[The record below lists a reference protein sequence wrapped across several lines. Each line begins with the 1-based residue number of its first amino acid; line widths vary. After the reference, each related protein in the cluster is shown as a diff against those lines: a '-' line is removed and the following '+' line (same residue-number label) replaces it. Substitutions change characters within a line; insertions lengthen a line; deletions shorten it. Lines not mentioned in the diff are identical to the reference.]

1 MTVNGTRMAGD
12 WDVRP
17 MVAGFV
23 GAIVVLAVLLW
34 FVGFEAVVAQLSMAD
49 PTVFAFVLLAA
60 LVWLL
65 AWGLALRTVLRILG
79 IEFSVWDA
87 FLVYSAATFANN
99 VTPFGQA
106 GGEPF
111 SALLISRRADS
122 EYETGLAAIA
132 SVDAINFVPSVGFA
146 LIALGYYAATV
157 TLTDRLADAAVVV
170 VVLTALLAVAA
181 TLGWR
186 NRYRVEEAVVMV
198 VSPLVCRVGRVIP
211 RVDPPG
217 PADIRRRI
225 EGFFSTIE
233 RVASDRFSLLA
244 TLSYS
249 ALGWLMLVVC
259 LWLSLYALGFR
270 GPELFVAAMLAVPLG
285 TVASITPL
293 PGGLGGIETVL
304 LMVLPTVTGLEA
316 ASVSA
321 GILLHRL
328 ATYWFPVF
336 VGGGAMAALGASEQE

>member
-1 MTVNGTRMAGD
+1 MAGD
-12 WDVRP
+12 WDVRA
-17 MVAGFV
+17 MAAGFV
-23 GAIVVLAVLLW
+23 GALVVLAVLLW
-34 FVGFEAVVAQLSMAD
+34 FVGFDAVVAQLAAAD
-49 PTVFAFVLLAA
+49 PVVFAFVLLAA

-65 AWGLALRTVLRILG
+65 AWGLALRSVLGALG
-79 IEFSVWDA
+79 IDFSVRDA

-111 SALLISRRADS
+111 SALLISRVADS

-132 SVDAINFVPSVGFA
+132 SVDAINFVPSVAFA
-146 LIALGYYAATV
+146 LIAIVYYGATV
-157 TLTDRLADAAVVV
+157 TLTDQLVDAAVVV
-170 VVLTALLAVAA
+170 VVLTAVLAVAA
-181 TLGWR
+181 YVGWR
-186 NRYRVEEAVVMV
+186 NRYRVEEVVVRV
-198 VSPLVCRVGRVIP
+198 VSPLVCRLGRVVP
-211 RVDPPG
+211 RVSPPG
-217 PADIRRRI
+217 PDDIRRRI
-225 EGFFSTIE
+225 EGFFRTIE
-233 RVASDRFSLLA
+233 RVANDRVSLLA

-249 ALGWLMLVVC
+249 AVGWLMLVTC

-270 GPELFVAAMLAVPLG
+270 GPELFVASMLAVPLG
-285 TVASITPL
+285 SVASITPL

-304 LMVLPTVTGLEA
+304 LMILPTVTGIEA

-336 VGGGAMAALGASEQE
+336 LGGGAMAALGASDRA

>member
-1 MTVNGTRMAGD
+1 MA
-12 WDVRP
+12 
-17 MVAGFV
+17 AGFV
-23 GAIVVLAVLLW
+23 GALVVLAVLLW
-34 FVGFEAVVAQLSMAD
+34 FVGFDAVVAQLAAAD
-49 PTVFAFVLLAA
+49 PVVFAFVLLAA

-65 AWGLALRTVLRILG
+65 AWGLALRSVLGALG
-79 IEFSVWDA
+79 IDFSVRDA

-111 SALLISRRADS
+111 SALLISRVADS

-132 SVDAINFVPSVGFA
+132 SVDAINFVPSVAFA
-146 LIALGYYAATV
+146 LIAIVYYGATV
-157 TLTDRLADAAVVV
+157 TLTDQLVDAAVVV
-170 VVLTALLAVAA
+170 VVLTAVLAVAA
-181 TLGWR
+181 YVGWR
-186 NRYRVEEAVVMV
+186 NRYRVEEVVVRV
-198 VSPLVCRVGRVIP
+198 VSPLVCRLGRVVP
-211 RVDPPG
+211 RVSPPG
-217 PADIRRRI
+217 PDDIRRRI
-225 EGFFSTIE
+225 EGFFRTIE
-233 RVASDRFSLLA
+233 RVANDRVSLLA

-249 ALGWLMLVVC
+249 AVGWLMLVTC

-270 GPELFVAAMLAVPLG
+270 GPELFVASMLAVPLG
-285 TVASITPL
+285 SVASITPL

-304 LMVLPTVTGLEA
+304 LMILPTVTGIEA

-336 VGGGAMAALGASEQE
+336 LGGGAMAALGASDRA